1 VQHENPI
8 NTTTEVE
15 AMSNYL
21 FAYRGGSMAD
31 TDEQREAAIA
41 AWGAWFGGLGDV
53 IVDPGNPFGP
63 STSVGGAGSAG
74 SGLTGYSVIK
84 ADSIDAA
91 AGLVEGCPVL
101 AQGGSVDVYETI
113 PVM

>member
-1 VQHENPI
+1 
-8 NTTTEVE
+8 
-15 AMSNYL
+15 MSNYL
-21 FAYRGGSMAD
+21 FAYRGGAGMAQ
-31 TDEQREAAIA
+31 TDAEREAAMA
-41 AWGAWFGGLGDV
+41 AWGAWFGGLGEA

-63 STSVGGAGSAG
+63 STSVGGDGVAASA
-74 SGLTGYSVIK
+74 LNGYSVIK

-91 AGLVEGCPVL
+91 AGLVDGCPVL